1 MRSRIGSPS
10 STAQVEATINRM
22 RGEYTVVIVTHSLQQ
37 ASRVSDY
44 AAFLYEGRLVEY
56 GPTQEVF
63 DNPQHD
69 LTKSYVSGKFS

>member
-1 MRSRIGSPS
+1 
-10 STAQVEATINRM
+10 M

>member
-1 MRSRIGSPS
+1 
-10 STAQVEATINRM
+10 M
-22 RGEYTVVIVTHSLQQ
+22 RGDYTVVIVTHNLQQ

-44 AAFLYEGRLVEY
+44 AAFLYEGKLVEY

-63 DNPQHD
+63 DNPQHE